1 MRVLRGRAATI
12 AADRDRTAELARWTD
27 ANRAPGIR
35 VWRPHRQV
43 TFGRRDVHEPGY
55 EAARA
60 AAEERGF
67 PAVERRA
74 GGRAVAYTGTT
85 VAFVRTEPVEDLRTG
100 IADRYDRT
108 SDTVQRAL
116 WRLGVPVQRGEP
128 PDSFCPGNHSLQWEG
143 KVVGLAQRVRTG
155 VAIVGG
161 IVVVRDREAIADVLA
176 AVYDA
181 LGVDFDPASVGSL
194 AAAGGPSDPDRVV
207 VALETALRAVGGAD
221 DGDVEVHTI
230 EGDG

>member
-12 AADRDRTAELARWTD
+12 DADRDRTAELARWTD
-27 ANRAPGIR
+27 ETREPGLR

-43 TFGRRDVHEPGY
+43 AFGRRDVHEPGY
-55 EAARA
+55 AAARE

-67 PAVERRA
+67 PGVERRA

-128 PDSFCPGNHSLQWEG
+128 PESFCPGNHSLQWNG
-143 KVVGLAQRVRTG
+143 KVVGLAQRVAAG

-161 IVVVRDREAIADVLA
+161 VVVVRDREAIADVLA
-176 AVYDA
+176 AVYEA
-181 LGVDFDPASVGSL
+181 LAVDFDPGSVGSL
-194 AAAGGPSDPDRVV
+194 AAGGGPSDPDRVV
-207 VALETALRAVGGAD
+207 TALESALRAATGAD
-221 DGDVEVHTI
+221 DAVEVLTI
-230 EGDG
+230 DGDG